1 MENEKQNLNNAVSE
15 NQIAKKQPSY
25 GISLDMGTN
34 SIGWAVV
41 WDSGDKADQIV
52 VRKGQRLYGARLF
65 DAAEDSQKYRSA
77 RSARRTLG
85 KKIWRLN
92 LLKGVLKDYVL
103 NEDKDFFKN
112 LHLTQTHKGSN
123 ILFREPNY
131 QDKEYFHEFK
141 TIYHL
146 RKALSNPEQIEQF
159 KERGVYYRFLFLAAH
174 DMLKNRGHFLI
185 ASDLDFSNTSNI
197 GEQKT
202 TLLNEIVEE
211 ILQFANANN
220 EDEKVIPEKNE
231 VIAEINTYF
240 SNSDTKLK
248 NNLASY
254 IYRAIVG
261 NVINYKVL
269 FGDSDKQTGLT
280 FKKNELND
288 LYTERDEVNRSIEKM
303 FSYFSILQA
312 KKILENAESISD
324 FKIKLFKNH
333 EQTVDLLKTLF
344 KGTDVYKKIFKRGG
358 IYEQFIGNG
367 KGYKSGKKRPLKAYQ
382 DGFIKELNKI
392 LTEFFKNEEIKS
404 AFLTEAESKGPEFKE
419 FAEYLTSENPTF
431 EDVKKGYT
439 LYTPTNFEYSRE
451 VMNQLHL
458 AELRKILDCSPLG
471 ADTKKNI
478 ETLLTFKADYFL
490 GPLSQNVP
498 GKNQWIVKKPGFENE
513 KITPFNLDQVVDK
526 IKTNKEFISRMQ
538 RNCSYLVDEKTM
550 QQETILYQD
559 YIFFNTVNK
568 LCFGEGLTPITQED
582 KARLY
587 QYLLDNNANQLTLK
601 TIEKLLDNKKVSKG
615 IDLNADK
622 PTLPLSLSAQRKF
635 RAIFSLENEVPA
647 DYLDSAKVAFFDEV
661 INNFSYADKNNI
673 EAKLEII
680 KELAH
685 AYNIA
690 EFKEIEIN
698 KDVKLTQE
706 LTKENFVSANVDVVA
721 LNKLM
726 QVKSNKAGK
735 LSRKFLA
742 DINLANKEGLW
753 QPVISH
759 LRESNLNLQELIYVV
774 IEHKSVNLETI
785 ADENTKKE
793 LDLTGP
799 NYLNQYL
806 AERFVPPLSRR
817 PIIQANKLIDEIIEI
832 MNGQTPSHVTLEFT
846 RTNDKRDKNKRTT
859 SRREQ
864 IKKQIES
871 LKNYEFKEKLIGELE
886 SNDKDPDLKSDK
898 LYLYFSQLGKDM
910 YTGKAID
917 IRNLEDYDIDH
928 IFPQAKITDES
939 IHNNK
944 VLTSKDEN
952 RKKLDKY
959 PLPLEIQSR
968 ESVRK
973 HWNYLKENKL
983 ITQEKYIRLTRTTEL
998 KPEEVTEFEN
1008 RQKNIL
1014 DWVNKELIN
1023 FLKDYKFKDIKD
1035 FEPVYSKSSYVD
1047 EFRKTFD
1054 FLKFRN
1060 LNKFHHA
1067 HDAYLND
1074 VLAKIFKSR
1083 HKYYEDGNVEFKDKK
1098 PTTILERAIPKKTL
1112 MVNGK
1117 EVKFIDYFE
1126 NIFNSDD
1133 QLMTKMTKIKNT
1145 GAFWDETI
1153 YGKNEGSVSVK
1164 RTFKEKIAHYNKPA
1178 TAFFTIVELKTKD
1191 KKGQEKT
1198 SLKIVPVPIYHCS
1211 QFYDVKINQDGKV
1224 FNLAKFR
1231 KYISESF
1238 TTENTTAYIFSKIA
1252 EKPIIPV
1259 GTLCEVDGVNVRLT
1273 GKTNNECIYHNT
1285 CDFTIKQ
1292 KDNYLYYRWL
1302 DKQFEDIFKEKEK
1315 NDEKIKNDKNSE
1327 LVDIFKKYSY
1337 LPKNDSKKAIIL
1349 SKENNLKLMEE
1360 IYTTIQKMF
1369 KEKKITSTVQQR
1381 FLINNN
1387 FDSFVYLSKFSELDF
1402 FKQVELLIAFI
1413 RVLLKSNVSN
1423 QGKILDLGR
1432 DIEKKKNKDDARTA
1446 IIDFKKNVEIQY
1458 SFCIIKEST
1467 TGFKTKKTTVFKK

>member
-1 MENEKQNLNNAVSE
+1 MENEKQILNDAVSE
-15 NQIAKKQPSY
+15 KEIVNDKPKY

-41 WDSGDKADQIV
+41 WDSGEKADQIV
-52 VRKGQRLYGARLF
+52 CRKGKRLYGARLF
-65 DAAEDSQKYRSA
+65 DSAEDSKKYRSA

-112 LHLTQTHKGSN
+112 LHLTQTHQGSN

-131 QDKEYFHEFK
+131 QDKDYFREFP

-146 RKALSNPEQIEQF
+146 RKALADPVKIEQF
-159 KERGVYYRFLFLAAH
+159 KERGLYYRFLFLAAH

-185 ASDLDFSNTSNI
+185 ASDLDFSNTTNVRA
-197 GEQKT
+197 QKT
-202 TLLNEIVEE
+202 TLLNEIVKEVLE
-211 ILQFANANN
+211 FANANN
-220 EDEKVIPEKNE
+220 ETEKAIPEKDE

-240 SNSDTKLK
+240 SNSDAKPK
-248 NNLASY
+248 NNLAGY

-261 NVINYKVL
+261 NVINYKEL

-280 FKKNELND
+280 FKKKELND
-288 LYTERDEVNRSIEKM
+288 LYTESEEVNRTIEKM

-333 EQTVDLLKTLF
+333 QKTVCLLKTLF

-367 KGYKSGKKRPLKAYQ
+367 KGYKSSKKRPLKAYQ
-382 DGFIKELNKI
+382 DSFIKELNKI
-392 LTEFFKNEEIKS
+392 LTEFFKNDEIKTT
-404 AFLTEAESKGPEFKE
+404 FLAEAESKGSELKE
-419 FAEYLTSENPTF
+419 FVEYLTSENPTF
-431 EDVKKGYT
+431 EDVEKGYT

-458 AELRKILDCSPLG
+458 AELRKVLDCSPLD

-478 ETLLTFKADYFL
+478 ETLLTFKAEYFL

-498 GKNQWIVKKPGFENE
+498 GKNQWVVKKPGYENE
-513 KITPFNLDQVVDK
+513 KITPFNLDKVVDK

-538 RNCSYLVDEKTM
+538 RTCSYLVGEKTM

-568 LCFGEGLTPITQED
+568 LCFGEGLTTITQED
-582 KARLY
+582 KAILY
-587 QYLLDNNANQLTLK
+587 QYLLDNNANQLTLN
-601 TIEKLLDNKKVSKG
+601 TIEKKLLKKKVSKG
-615 IDLNADK
+615 MDLNADK

-635 RAIFSLENEVPA
+635 RSIFGLENQVPA

-680 KELAH
+680 KELAR

-690 EFKEIEIN
+690 EFKELEIN
-698 KDVKLTQE
+698 KNVKLTQE
-706 LTKENFVSANVDVVA
+706 LTKENFVSPNVDVVA

-742 DINLANKEGLW
+742 EIPLANKEGLW

-759 LRESNLNLQELIYVV
+759 LRESNLNLQELIYTV
-774 IEHKSVNLETI
+774 IEEKSVNLETI
-785 ADENTKKE
+785 ADENTSQE
-793 LDLTGP
+793 LNLNDS

-806 AERFVPPLSRR
+806 EKRFVPPLSRR

-832 MNGQTPSHVTLEFT
+832 MNGQTPAHVTLEFT
-846 RTNDKRDKNKRTT
+846 RTNNKKDKNKRTT

-871 LKNYEFKEKLIGELE
+871 LKDAEYKNLIKELE

-910 YTGKAID
+910 YTGREID

-959 PLPLEIQSR
+959 PLTPEIQSTM
-968 ESVRK
+968 RK
-973 HWNYLKENKL
+973 HWDILKNAKL
-983 ITQEKYIRLTRTTEL
+983 ITQEKYNRLVRTTEL

-1014 DWVNKELIN
+1014 DWVNKELII

-1112 MVNGK
+1112 QVNGK

-1133 QLMTKMTKIKNT
+1133 QLMTKMTKINDT

-1153 YGKNEGSVSVK
+1153 YGKNEGSVPVK
-1164 RTFKEKIAHYNKPA
+1164 RAFKDDVAHYYRPNI
-1178 TAFFTIVELKTKD
+1178 AFFTIVELKTKD
-1191 KKGQEKT
+1191 KKGNEKT
-1198 SLKIVPVPIYHCS
+1198 SLKILPVPIYHCS
-1211 QFYDVKINQDGKV
+1211 QFYDEKINQDSKI
-1224 FNLAKFR
+1224 FNLEKFR

-1238 TTENTTAYIFSKIA
+1238 TTENTAASIFSKIA
-1252 EKPIIPV
+1252 KKPIIPV
-1259 GTLCEVDGVNVRLT
+1259 GTLFEVDGVKVRLA
-1273 GKTNNECIYHNT
+1273 GKTGENCVYHNT
-1285 CDFTIKQ
+1285 CEFTIKQ
-1292 KDNYLYYRWL
+1292 KENYSYYRWL

-1315 NDEKIKNDKNSE
+1315 NDEKIKKGENSG

-1337 LPKNDSKKAIIL
+1337 LPKNNSKKAIIL
-1349 SKENNLKLMEE
+1349 SKENNLKLMQE
-1360 IYTTIQKMF
+1360 IYTTVRKLYDDN
-1369 KEKKITSTVQQR
+1369 KITTTVKNR

-1387 FDSFVYLSKFSELDF
+1387 FDLPAYLSKFRELDF
-1402 FKQVELLIAFI
+1402 FKQAELLIAFI

-1423 QGKILDLGR
+1423 AGKILDLGR
-1432 DIEKKKNKDDARTA
+1432 DIEKKNNEAKLMTSINSFVKSVD
-1446 IIDFKKNVEIQY
+1446 IKY
-1458 SFCIIKEST
+1458 SLSIIKESV
-1467 TGFKTKKTTVFKK
+1467 TGFKTKKYCF

>member
-1 MENEKQNLNNAVSE
+1 
-15 NQIAKKQPSY
+15 
-25 GISLDMGTN
+25 
-34 SIGWAVV
+34 
-41 WDSGDKADQIV
+41 
-52 VRKGQRLYGARLF
+52 
-65 DAAEDSQKYRSA
+65 
-77 RSARRTLG
+77 
-85 KKIWRLN
+85 
-92 LLKGVLKDYVL
+92 
-103 NEDKDFFKN
+103 
-112 LHLTQTHKGSN
+112 
-123 ILFREPNY
+123 
-131 QDKEYFHEFK
+131 
-141 TIYHL
+141 
-146 RKALSNPEQIEQF
+146 
-159 KERGVYYRFLFLAAH
+159 
-174 DMLKNRGHFLI
+174 
-185 ASDLDFSNTSNI
+185 
-197 GEQKT
+197 
-202 TLLNEIVEE
+202 
-211 ILQFANANN
+211 
-220 EDEKVIPEKNE
+220 
-231 VIAEINTYF
+231 
-240 SNSDTKLK
+240 
-248 NNLASY
+248 
-254 IYRAIVG
+254 
-261 NVINYKVL
+261 
-269 FGDSDKQTGLT
+269 
-280 FKKNELND
+280 
-288 LYTERDEVNRSIEKM
+288 M

-312 KKILENAESISD
+312 KKILEHAKSISK
-324 FKIKLFKNH
+324 FKIILFKNH
-333 EQTVDLLKTLF
+333 KRTVKLLKTLF
-344 KGTDVYKKIFKRGG
+344 KGTDIYKKIFKKDGV
-358 IYEQFIGNG
+358 YERFIGNG

-392 LTEFFKNEEIKS
+392 LNEFFANDEIKTT
-404 AFLTEAESKGPEFKE
+404 FLAEAESKGLEFKE
-419 FAEYLTSENPTF
+419 FAEYLLSENPTF

-458 AELRKILDCSPLG
+458 AELRKILECSPLD

-478 ETLLTFKADYFL
+478 ETLLTFKAEYFL

-568 LCFGEGLTPITQED
+568 LCFGDSLTPITQED
-582 KARLY
+582 KAKLY
-587 QYLLDNNANQLTLK
+587 QYLLENNATQLTLK
-601 TIEKLLDNKKVSKG
+601 IIEKKLSKKVSKG

-635 RAIFSLENEVPA
+635 RAIFSLENQVPA

-661 INNFSYADKNNI
+661 INNFSFADKNNI
-673 EAKLEII
+673 EAKLVII
-680 KELAH
+680 KELAC
-685 AYNIA
+685 AYNIS
-690 EFKEIEIN
+690 EFKDIEIN
-698 KDVKLTQE
+698 KNVKLTQT
-706 LTKENFVSANVDVVA
+706 LTKENFVSGNVDVDA

-735 LSRKFLA
+735 LSRKFLSG
-742 DINLANKEGLW
+742 IGLANNEGLW

-759 LRESNLNLQELIYVV
+759 LRESNQNLQELICTV
-774 IEHKSVNLETI
+774 IEEKSVNLETI

-793 LDLTGP
+793 LDLTDP

-832 MNGQTPSHVTLEFT
+832 MNGQKPSHVTLEFT

-871 LKNYEFKEKLIGELE
+871 LKNYEFREKLIGELE

-968 ESVRK
+968 ENVRK

-983 ITQEKYIRLTRTTEL
+983 ITQEKYNRLTRKTEL
-998 KPEEVTEFEN
+998 KPEEVAEFEN

-1060 LNKFHHA
+1060 LNKLHHA

-1112 MVNGK
+1112 KVNGK

-1153 YGKNEGSVSVK
+1153 YGKNEGSFPVK
-1164 RTFKEKIAHYNKPA
+1164 RSFKEKIAHYNKPA

-1211 QFYDVKINQDGKV
+1211 QFYDEKINQDSKV
-1224 FNLAKFR
+1224 FNLEKFK
-1231 KYISESF
+1231 KYISETF
-1238 TTENTTAYIFSKIA
+1238 TNENTKASIFSKIA

-1259 GTLCEVDGVNVRLT
+1259 GTLCEVDGVKLRLA
-1273 GKTNNECIYHNT
+1273 GKTGENCVYHNT
-1285 CDFTIKQ
+1285 CNLTLKQ

-1315 NDEKIKNDKNSE
+1315 NDEKIKKGLNSE

-1337 LPKNDSKKAIIL
+1337 LPKNNSKKAIIL
-1349 SKENNLKLMEE
+1349 SRENNLKLMEE
-1360 IYTTIQKMF
+1360 IYEIVQKLF
-1369 KEKKITSTVQQR
+1369 ENKKVTVTVQQR

-1387 FDSFVYLSKFSELDF
+1387 FDSSAYLSKFSKLDF
-1402 FKQVELLIAFI
+1402 FNQLELLIAFI
-1413 RVLLKSNVSN
+1413 RILLKSDVSN
-1423 QGKILDLGR
+1423 QGKILDLGC
-1432 DIEKKKNKDDARTA
+1432 DVEKKKNKDDLKTSVS
-1446 IIDFKKNVEIQY
+1446 DFHKTVKIKYNFSV
-1458 SFCIIKEST
+1458 IKEST

>member
-1 MENEKQNLNNAVSE
+1 
-15 NQIAKKQPSY
+15 
-25 GISLDMGTN
+25 
-34 SIGWAVV
+34 
-41 WDSGDKADQIV
+41 
-52 VRKGQRLYGARLF
+52 
-65 DAAEDSQKYRSA
+65 
-77 RSARRTLG
+77 
-85 KKIWRLN
+85 
-92 LLKGVLKDYVL
+92 
-103 NEDKDFFKN
+103 
-112 LHLTQTHKGSN
+112 
-123 ILFREPNY
+123 
-131 QDKEYFHEFK
+131 
-141 TIYHL
+141 
-146 RKALSNPEQIEQF
+146 
-159 KERGVYYRFLFLAAH
+159 
-174 DMLKNRGHFLI
+174 
-185 ASDLDFSNTSNI
+185 
-197 GEQKT
+197 
-202 TLLNEIVEE
+202 
-211 ILQFANANN
+211 
-220 EDEKVIPEKNE
+220 
-231 VIAEINTYF
+231 
-240 SNSDTKLK
+240 
-248 NNLASY
+248 
-254 IYRAIVG
+254 
-261 NVINYKVL
+261 
-269 FGDSDKQTGLT
+269 
-280 FKKNELND
+280 
-288 LYTERDEVNRSIEKM
+288 M

-312 KKILENAESISD
+312 KKILEHAVSISD
-324 FKIKLFKNH
+324 FKIKLFDNH
-333 EQTVDLLKTLF
+333 QKTVSLLKTLF
-344 KGTDVYKKIFKRGG
+344 KGTEVYKKIFKKDGV
-358 IYEQFIGNG
+358 YEKFIGNG
-367 KGYKSGKKRPLKAYQ
+367 KGYKSNKKRPLKAYQ

-392 LTEFFKNEEIKS
+392 LNEFFANYENKVT
-404 AFLTEAESKGPEFKE
+404 FLAEAESKGLEFKE
-419 FAEYLTSENPTF
+419 FAEYLLSENPTF
-431 EDVKKGYT
+431 EDLEKGYT

-458 AELRKILDCSPLG
+458 AELRKILDCSPLDE
-471 ADTKKNI
+471 DTKKNV
-478 ETLLTFKADYFL
+478 ETLLTFKAEYFL

-513 KITPFNLDQVVDK
+513 KITPFNLDKVVDK

-538 RNCSYLVDEKTM
+538 RNCSYLVEEKTM

-568 LCFGEGLTPITQED
+568 LCFGDGLTPITQED
-582 KARLY
+582 KANLY
-587 QYLLDNNANQLTLK
+587 QYLLENNATQLTLK
-601 TIEKLLDNKKVSKG
+601 IIEKRLSKKVTKG
-615 IDLNADK
+615 MVLNAEK

-635 RAIFSLENEVPA
+635 RAIFGLENQVPA

-661 INNFSYADKNNI
+661 INNFSFADKNNI
-673 EAKLEII
+673 EAKLAII

-685 AYNIA
+685 TYNIP
-690 EFKEIEIN
+690 EFKDIEIN
-698 KDVKLTQE
+698 KNVKLTQT
-706 LTKENFVSANVDVVA
+706 LTKENFVSDNVDVDA

-742 DINLANKEGLW
+742 QINLANKEGLW

-759 LRESNLNLQELIYVV
+759 LRESNLNLQELIYTV
-774 IEHKSVNLETI
+774 IEDKSVNLETI

-793 LDLTGP
+793 LNLTDP

-871 LKNYEFKEKLIGELE
+871 LKNYEFREKLIGELE
-886 SNDKDPDLKSDK
+886 SIDKDPDLKSDK

-910 YTGKAID
+910 YTGKTID

-968 ESVRK
+968 ENVRK

-983 ITQEKYIRLTRTTEL
+983 ITQEKYNRLTRTSEL

-1112 MVNGK
+1112 KVNGK

-1133 QLMTKMTKIKNT
+1133 QLMIKMTKIKNT

-1153 YGKNEGSVSVK
+1153 YGKNEGSVPVK
-1164 RTFKEKIAHYNKPA
+1164 RAFKEKVAHYNKPA

-1211 QFYDVKINQDGKV
+1211 QFYDEKINQDSKV

-1231 KYISESF
+1231 KYISERF
-1238 TTENTTAYIFSKIA
+1238 TTENTTASIFSKIS

-1259 GTLCEVDGVNVRLT
+1259 GTLCEVDGVKVRLA
-1273 GKTNNECIYHNT
+1273 GKTNDRCVYHNICELT
-1285 CDFTIKQ
+1285 LKQ
-1292 KDNYLYYRWL
+1292 KTNYMYYRWL

-1315 NDEKIKNDKNSE
+1315 NDEKIKKGLNSE

-1349 SKENNLKLMEE
+1349 SRENNLKLMEE
-1360 IYTTIQKMF
+1360 IYSTVQKLFENKKVTT
-1369 KEKKITSTVQQR
+1369 TVQQR

-1387 FDSFVYLSKFSELDF
+1387 FDLSAYLSKFSELDF
-1402 FKQVELLIAFI
+1402 FKQIELLIAVMT
-1413 RVLLKSNVSN
+1413 VLLKSNVSN
-1423 QGKILDLGR
+1423 QGKILELGI
-1432 DIEKKKNKDDARTA
+1432 DNEKKKEKNKNKNKKDVDDVRTSVGQ
-1446 IIDFKKNVEIQY
+1446 FTKNLEINY
-1458 SFCIIKEST
+1458 SFSIVREST
-1467 TGFKTKKTTVFKK
+1467 TGFKTKKITVFKK